1 MVNAWLTKV
10 IIVKSLE
17 LLFNMSEIYWISRI
31 DAILTVLGIV
41 CTISSVVLACM
52 GIMSLIDR
60 EDDLM
65 PKEVKSKA
73 VRRSWLILIIVVPI
87 LLFVPSSK
95 EIMAIWG
102 IGQTLDYVQDNDA
115 FQQLPDKCVKAL
127 EAWVDSLSEDK

>member
-17 LLFNMSEIYWISRI
+17 LLFNMSEIYWISRL

-41 CTISSVVLACM
+41 CTISAIVLICM
-52 GIMSLIDR
+52 GILSYIDC

-87 LLFVPSSK
+87 LTFVPSSK
-95 EIMAIWG
+95 QVVEIWG
-102 IGQTLDYVQDNDA
+102 IGQILDYVQDNEA

-127 EAWVDSLSEDK
+127 EAWVDSLAEDK

>member
-1 MVNAWLTKV
+1 M
-10 IIVKSLE
+10 IIVKYLE

-41 CTISSVVLACM
+41 CTISAVVLVCM

-87 LLFVPSSK
+87 LMFVPSSK
-95 EIMAIWG
+95 EVMAIWG
-102 IGQTLDYVQDNDA
+102 IGKTLDYVQDNEA

-127 EAWVDSLSEDK
+127 EAWANSLSEDK

>member
-31 DAILTVLGIV
+31 DAILTVVGIV
-41 CTISSVVLACM
+41 CTISAVVLVSM
-52 GIMSLIDR
+52 GIMSLVDR

-87 LLFVPSSK
+87 LMFVPSSK
-95 EIMAIWG
+95 EVMAIWG
-102 IGQTLDYVQDNDA
+102 IGQTLDYVQDNET

-127 EAWVDSLSEDK
+127 EAWVDSLAEDK

>member
-41 CTISSVVLACM
+41 CTISAVILVCM

-87 LLFVPSSK
+87 LMFVPSSK
-95 EIMAIWG
+95 EVMAIWG

>member
-17 LLFNMSEIYWISRI
+17 LLFNMSEIYWISRL

-41 CTISSVVLACM
+41 CTISAIVLICM
-52 GIMSLIDR
+52 GILSYIDR

-87 LLFVPSSK
+87 LTFVPSSK
-95 EIMAIWG
+95 QVMAIWG
-102 IGQTLDYVQDNDA
+102 IGQTLDYVQDNEA

-127 EAWVDSLSEDK
+127 EAWVDSLAEDK

>member
-41 CTISSVVLACM
+41 CTISAVILVSM

-87 LLFVPSSK
+87 LMFVPSSK
-95 EIMAIWG
+95 EVMAIWG